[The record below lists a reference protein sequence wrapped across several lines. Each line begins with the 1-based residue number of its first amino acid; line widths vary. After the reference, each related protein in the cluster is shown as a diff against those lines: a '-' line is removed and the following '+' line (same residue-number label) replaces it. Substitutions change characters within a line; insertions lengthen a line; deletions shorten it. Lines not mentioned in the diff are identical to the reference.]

1 MEEQRL
7 LRPRTGYCQTVPLL
21 AAHILALLGRYHS
34 NSSFRISIICKK
46 TGLGALIRYLTRL

>member
-34 NSSFRISIICKK
+34 NSSFRISIM